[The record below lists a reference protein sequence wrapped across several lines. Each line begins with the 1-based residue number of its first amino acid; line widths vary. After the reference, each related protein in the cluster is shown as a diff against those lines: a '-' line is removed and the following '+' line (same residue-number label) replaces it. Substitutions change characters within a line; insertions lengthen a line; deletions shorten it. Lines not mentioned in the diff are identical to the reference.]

1 MRIAVTGAAGR
12 LGTHV
17 VTAAL
22 RAGHEIIAIDR
33 PGRSGTAEQGVAW
46 RHADL
51 VDLDAMRAALAG
63 ADAVA
68 HLGAL
73 VHPRHPEP
81 SVHRTNVEGT
91 YNALVAAQEQG
102 VRAFCFASSINAIG
116 GAFSARARFDHFP
129 VDESHPS
136 YCEDAYSLSKWE
148 GEQQCAAFARRMPGV
163 AFVSLRLH
171 LLVADAAGARLGEDE
186 LEGRH
191 RDLWGWTSFGS
202 AARAVL
208 LALTRGR
215 PGHAVYFVVAPET
228 GSELDSAELA
238 KRWYPEVPFRA
249 EPVGRSAF
257 YSTTKIETE
266 LGWTST

>member
-12 LGTHV
+12 LGRTV
-17 VTAAL
+17 VAAAL
-22 RAGHEIIAIDR
+22 REGHEIIAVDQA
-33 PGRSGTAEQGVAW
+33 GRSRPAQQGVEW

-51 VDLDAMRAALAG
+51 VDLDAMRAALAD
-63 ADAVA
+63 AEAVA

-81 SVHRTNVEGT
+81 LVHRTNVEGT
-91 YNALVAAQEQG
+91 YNTLVAAQEHG

-116 GAFSARARFDHFP
+116 GAFSERARYDFFP
-129 VDESHPS
+129 VDEEHPS
-136 YCEDAYSLSKWE
+136 YCEDAYSLSKWV

-163 AFVSLRLH
+163 PFVSLRLH
-171 LLVADAAGARLGEDE
+171 LLVGDAAGGRLGEDE

-191 RDLWGWTSFGS
+191 RDLWGWTSFES

-215 PGHAVYFVVAPET
+215 AGHAAYFVVAPET
-228 GSELDSAELA
+228 GAEVDSAELA
-238 KRWYPEVPFRA
+238 KRWYPDVPFRA
-249 EPVGRSAF
+249 DPTARSSF
-257 YSTTKIETE
+257 YSTNKIEAE
-266 LGWTST
+266 LGWTH